1 MPYPHDMDAKN
12 IHELNIKYQFGLRSD
27 TFNRSALWITNPE
40 LKAAHVNAAGTPG
53 RGLAMCCGTGVVGR
67 ALVEAGWDMTGVD
80 ITPEMVAESS
90 KYFPTI
96 NCSAASLPLK
106 NNSFDLVIMRQAYF
120 LLADGPS
127 VLKEAH
133 RLLKPTGRL
142 VLSQTLPFGSVD
154 AEWLRKIHQ
163 AKQAQMIRFFTEID
177 MASELTTHGFE
188 VFEKINLTIRESVSL
203 WMQYAPELST
213 EVRNTVCEMVLNA
226 PPEYKNLRKVSSDNG
241 EITEDWNWAIFVS
254 RPNKN

>member
-1 MPYPHDMDAKN
+1 MDAKN
-12 IHELNIKYQFGLRSD
+12 IHELNIQYQFGLRSN
-27 TFNRSALWITNPE
+27 TFNHSALWITNSE
-40 LKAAHVNAAGTPG
+40 LKAAHVKAAGPPG
-53 RGLAMCCGTGVVGR
+53 KGLAMCCGTGIVGK

-96 NCSAASLPLK
+96 HGSADSLPFK
-106 NNSFDLVIMRQAYF
+106 NNSYDLVIMRQAYF

-142 VLSQTLPFGSVD
+142 VLSQTLPFSSVD
-154 AEWLRKIHQ
+154 AEWLQKIHQ
-163 AKQAQMIRFFTEID
+163 AKQAQMIRFFTEKD
-177 MASELTTHGFE
+177 MAAELTTHGFE
-188 VFEKINLTIRESVSL
+188 LSNKLNLTIRESISL
-203 WMQYAPELST
+203 WMQYAPELSD
-213 EVRNTVCEMVLNA
+213 EVKNTVCEMVLNA
-226 PPEYKNLRKVSSDNG
+226 PPEYQNLRNVKSNNG